1 MSMSLFLLCI
11 KIFFAR
17 ILDVSLGTF
26 RTLLVVKGKR
36 LIASTIGF
44 IEITVWFLIVREALN
59 TTETSLWVAFAYAG
73 GFATG
78 TYLGG
83 FISEKFIRGNFT
95 VQVITENK
103 DKLVKVLR
111 DKGYG
116 VSVINVKGK
125 EEGKEKYILFIQINK
140 HRFEQLR
147 SIIKNIDSK
156 AFIVVNETKYVQNGY
171 IK

>member
-59 TTETSLWVAFAYAG
+59 TAETSLWVAFAYAG
-73 GFATG
+73 GFAAG

-83 FISEKFIRGNFT
+83 FISEKFIKGNFT

-116 VSVINVKGK
+116 VSVINVKEKKK
-125 EEGKEKYILFIQINK
+125 ERKIYFIYPNK
-140 HRFEQLR
+140 
-147 SIIKNIDSK
+147 
-156 AFIVVNETKYVQNGY
+156 
-171 IK
+171 